1 MNAFGSDQMLLPSI
15 TQILEPDVKPITSI
29 HQSLLSDDD
38 LASGT
43 NHIHRPDINKTTPK
57 MLTPP
62 DSPVVFS
69 ELTTPPNLLRMT
81 LHDGSQMVSNLES
94 VCSVLEMGL
103 HSNFLPA
110 FDSLESLN
118 HITELEHLHARDIM
132 SSTSTRSDDMFDD
145 NDSGSDWPGI
155 YIDDNDD
162 TIVPSPTP
170 SPPFDAPYFY
180 ESPDLTT
187 IDSLLVYQEPAK
199 PERRKYSSIST
210 EESIQSDSGSEG
222 GRCTPLIIP
231 TRPFHSH
238 HSSNKSKSA
247 SRTHNYQR
255 RIITKSLEE
264 LREEG
269 SKPVYGSPSS
279 PSSSSTSS
287 SSSSIEKRK
296 RGRPR
301 KRLSGEL
308 GERGVNRRKQSRKA
322 VKGSHLWEFILNILK
337 NEAYCPQYIRWE
349 DKERG
354 VFRIVNSKVV
364 ANMWGDIKNNP
375 RMTYEKLSRAM
386 RYYYKREILERVD
399 KARLVYKF
407 GEKAEGWRKVIADE

>member
-1 MNAFGSDQMLLPSI
+1 MNTFSSDQMLLPSI
-15 TQILEPDVKPITSI
+15 TNLLDADVKNVASI

-38 LASGT
+38 LAPGT
-43 NHIHRPDINKTTPK
+43 NPGHRPVSCNKPVPK

-62 DSPVVFS
+62 DSPVFS

-81 LHDGSQMVSNLES
+81 SQDGSQMVIPNFGLVSNALDM
-94 VCSVLEMGL
+94 LD
-103 HSNFLPA
+103 SNFSHP
-110 FDSLESLN
+110 FESLDSLN

-132 SSTSTRSDDMFDD
+132 SSTSTSSDDMFDD

-162 TIVPSPTP
+162 SIVPSPTP
-170 SPPFDAPYFY
+170 SHPFDAPYFY

-199 PERRKYSSIST
+199 LERRKYNSICT
-210 EESIQSDSGSEG
+210 EESMQSDSGSESG
-222 GRCTPLIIP
+222 SCPSLATPA
-231 TRPFHSH
+231 RPFFSH
-238 HSSNKSKSA
+238 HSSSKSKSV

-255 RIITKSLEE
+255 RTITKSLEE

-269 SKPVYGSPSS
+269 TKPVKGSPSS
-279 PSSSSTSS
+279 PSSSSSS
-287 SSSSIEKRK
+287 ANIERRK

-308 GERGVNRRKQSRKA
+308 GELERGVGRRKQSRKA
-322 VKGSHLWEFILNILK
+322 VKGSHLWEFILGILK
-337 NEAYCPQYIRWE
+337 NEDYCPQYIRWE
-349 DKERG
+349 DKEKG

-407 GEKAEGWRKVIADE
+407 GAKAEGWRKVIADE